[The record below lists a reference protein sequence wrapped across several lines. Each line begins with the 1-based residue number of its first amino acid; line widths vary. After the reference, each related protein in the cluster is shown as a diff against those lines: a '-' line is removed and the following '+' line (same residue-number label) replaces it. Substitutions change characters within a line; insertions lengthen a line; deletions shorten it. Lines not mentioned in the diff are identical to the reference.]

1 MISLNPCLMWGL
13 RLEPEQ
19 AAVFRGR
26 YSRKEKGQV
35 GAAEYRQG
43 FQNPPGGFEPVMEI
57 ERMV

>member
-1 MISLNPCLMWGL
+1 MWGL
-13 RLEPEQ
+13 RLESEQ

-35 GAAEYRQG
+35 GAAEYRQDY
-43 FQNPPGGFEPVMEI
+43 QNPPGGFEPVMEI